1 MRGWNP
7 QKEVAM
13 QKVAWALVIVGS
25 AVLLGY
31 VGYYAIDAFFGDSD
45 VPIAVKVATPVAV
58 LGVVMLVA
66 IVAKER
72 MAARGKE
79 DFRKDD
85 K

>member
-1 MRGWNP
+1 
-7 QKEVAM
+7 M